1 MFFKFYQAKIFN
13 NKMKINIIKIVAIV
27 LILMGSTFSCKN
39 DDFNIENLYAQ
50 PLPVIQKCVQ
60 GKWKWIETY
69 GLCGVFATKPPSN
82 TIVNITKDSVVTTG
96 DNDALNQ
103 ACTFSYRWEKD
114 SVQWGYT
121 TFVMWNNEKNKGEWY
136 FDKIQNDSLYIHD
149 FTLGPCGYILS
160 YLFKRIN

>member
-1 MFFKFYQAKIFN
+1 MLKLIMLLAITCIFLSCN
-13 NKMKINIIKIVAIV
+13 NDSNGDI
-27 LILMGSTFSCKN
+27 
-39 DDFNIENLYAQ
+39 DRPNIEDLYAQ

-60 GKWKWIETY
+60 GKWKWIEIS
-69 GLCGVFATKPPSN
+69 GICGFIGVNYPGN
-82 TIVNITKDSVVTTG
+82 TIVNITKDRVVTTG
-96 DNDALNQ
+96 DNDTLNQ

-121 TFVMWNNEKNKGEWY
+121 TYVMWNNEKNKGEWY